1 MHIKLNKNLFWFL
14 KLLKDEE
21 GVSLDLSRP
30 SEFEM
35 GLQQVLSRGRAED
48 VKQFLRQVPFDQFK
62 KTFSKIK
69 HFLAWEV
76 RKFWEDFI
84 ENN

>member
-1 MHIKLNKNLFWFL
+1 MRIKLNKNLFWFL
-14 KLLKDEE
+14 KPLKDGE
-21 GVSLDLSRP
+21 GFSLDLSRP

-48 VKQFLRQVPFDQFK
+48 VKLLLRQVPFDRFK
-62 KTFSKIK
+62 KTFSNIK
-69 HFLAWEV
+69 HFLVWEV

>member
-1 MHIKLNKNLFWFL
+1 MHINLNKNLFWFL
-14 KLLKDEE
+14 KPMKDEE
-21 GVSLDLSRP
+21 GFSLDLSRP

-48 VKQFLRQVPFDQFK
+48 VKKTLRQVPFDQFK
-62 KTFSKIK
+62 KTFLNIK
-69 HFLAWEV
+69 RFLDWEV

-84 ENN
+84 ENR